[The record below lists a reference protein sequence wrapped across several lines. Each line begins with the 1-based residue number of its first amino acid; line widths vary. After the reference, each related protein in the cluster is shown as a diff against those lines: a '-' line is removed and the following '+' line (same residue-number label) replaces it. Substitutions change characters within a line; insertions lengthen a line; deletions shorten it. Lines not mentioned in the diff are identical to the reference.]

1 MVISSLD
8 ITNFK
13 CFEQL
18 RLPFKTLTLLTGFNG
33 GGKSS
38 AIQPLLLLAQTL
50 RDTDRPSSFALNG
63 PLVHLGTVGDVLPS
77 HTTSPQIEFIVSTCL
92 EEVKWSL
99 ATKAGERFLRV
110 SKIGTAPPSESGSTS
125 SASERASPTLPSGLA
140 QLIFLSAVR
149 EGTADAFPI
158 PDLRSESLIDIGVDG
173 RFAPYWYDRFVDEEV
188 PIGRCH
194 PKEPGRT
201 LRKQLDAW
209 LGMLF
214 PGAQAHV
221 QLIQR
226 LSLLSLQFRL
236 SDIGAWRRPA
246 NIGYGLT
253 YSFPIIL
260 SLLASEADQLVV
272 IDSPEAHLHPFAQ
285 SQMGM
290 LLAHF
295 AAAGVQIVVET
306 HSDHLL
312 NGVRLAIKTRIIR
325 NSDVIIHF
333 FTGAG
338 KTGHGVL
345 SPALDTEGRI
355 DDWPEGFFDQF
366 EKDLARLA
374 GWDQ

>member
-13 CFEQL
+13 CFKQL
-18 RLPFKTLTLLTGFNG
+18 RLPLKTLTLLTGFNG

-77 HTTSPQIEFIVSTCL
+77 DTTSSQIEFLVSTCL
-92 EEVKWSL
+92 EEAKWSL

-110 SKIGTAPPSESGSTS
+110 SETGFAPLQEGSIS
-125 SASERASPTLPSGLA
+125 SASKQALSTLPGSLA

-158 PDLRSESLIDIGVDG
+158 PDLRRESLVDVGIDG
-173 RFAPYWYDRFVDEEV
+173 RFAPYWYDQYVDDEV
-188 PIGRCH
+188 RSARCH

-209 LGMLF
+209 LGTLF

-253 YSFPIIL
+253 YSFPIIVT
-260 SLLASEADQLVV
+260 LLAAGENQLVV
-272 IDSPEAHLHPFAQ
+272 VDSPEAHLHPFAQ

-290 LLAHF
+290 LLAKF
-295 AAAGVQIVVET
+295 AAAGVQIIVET

-312 NGVRLAIKTRIIR
+312 NGVRLAIKTGVIG
-325 NSDVIIHF
+325 NSNVVIHF

-338 KTGHGVL
+338 RAGHGVL
-345 SPALDTEGRI
+345 SPALDAEGRI
-355 DDWPEGFFDQF
+355 NDWPEGFFDQF

>member
-1 MVISSLD
+1 VVISSLD

-13 CFEQL
+13 CFKQL
-18 RLPFKTLTLLTGFNG
+18 RLPLKTLTLLTGLNG

-50 RDTDRPSSFALNG
+50 RDTDRPSYFALNG

-77 HTTSPQIEFIVSTCL
+77 DTTSSQIEFVVSTSL
-92 EEVKWSL
+92 EEAKWSL
-99 ATKAGERFLRV
+99 GTKAGERFLRV
-110 SKIGTAPPSESGSTS
+110 SETSFALPSQEGLIS
-125 SASERASPTLPSGLA
+125 SASEQAPSTLPGGLA

-158 PDLRSESLIDIGVDG
+158 PDLRSESLIEVGVDG

-188 PIGRCH
+188 ASARCH

-209 LGMLF
+209 LGTLF

-253 YSFPIIL
+253 YSFPIVV
-260 SLLASEADQLVV
+260 SLLAAGENQLVV
-272 IDSPEAHLHPFAQ
+272 VDSPEAHLHPFAQ

-290 LLAHF
+290 LLAQF
-295 AAAGVQIVVET
+295 AAAGVQIIVET

-312 NGVRLAIKTRIIR
+312 NGVRLAIKTGIIT
-325 NSDVIIHF
+325 NSNVVIHF

-338 KTGHGVL
+338 RAGHGVL
-345 SPALDTEGRI
+345 SPVLDAEGRI

-366 EKDLARLA
+366 EKDLGRLA